1 MATPDAAV
9 RECALVLPDVRSSMA
24 WRTAAALALVFAVG
38 CSGEPL
44 SQPTAASP
52 SSGTPP
58 VGETAPSTAT
68 PVPSPTSEPSL
79 TVEETEPAE
88 PPDAQASAPLVVA
101 THLTLPQQRLTSGQ
115 LRRLLSDGD
124 PSAVLDIP
132 GQGPTSLVVAPGVDA
147 PPGATQADRAVDV
160 VRAVRRDPRIVGLL
174 PGHAVDPTV
183 RAALV
188 GGVDP
193 LRSPAEYPVTTTGT
207 APTSVV
213 TISVG
218 GDVMMDRRVGEL
230 MARTGDFSLPFRG
243 IADRLASADITMVNL
258 ESTLATL
265 GPPTQGI
272 ESFAADPRS
281 RAGLRLAGVDVV
293 SLANNHSGDFG
304 PRSLLRTIERLR
316 DGGFAVFGAGSDISQ
331 ADRPAVLVRDGITV
345 AFVGFNAIGET
356 PPAGPSSPGAS
367 SLSMPPRTGP
377 LDRTR
382 LDVLTSQVAELS
394 DRVDVV
400 VVVPHWGTQYTSAP
414 VAEQSEVG
422 RALLAAGA
430 DIVVGGHPHWVQAVE
445 RRGGRLVVHSLGNL
459 VFDMDFSVE
468 TMEGVVAELVVWDD
482 RVVAV
487 DYVPYVIG
495 ADWAPRWVDPTARG
509 RETLERMWTAS
520 SQPFA
525 SAE

>member
-1 MATPDAAV
+1 MDESA
-9 RECALVLPDVRSSMA
+9 
-24 WRTAAALALVFAVG
+24 
-38 CSGEPL
+38 
-44 SQPTAASP
+44 P
-52 SSGTPP
+52 SSGTQRS
-58 VGETAPSTAT
+58 VAEQS
-68 PVPSPTSEPSL
+68 VPLVLVSHL
-79 TVEETEPAE
+79 TV
-88 PPDAQASAPLVVA
+88 
-101 THLTLPQQRLTSGQ
+101 PQQRLTSRQ
-115 LRRLLSDGD
+115 MRALLADGD
-124 PSAVLDIP
+124 VAGTLDLP
-132 GQGPTSLVVAPGVDA
+132 GRGPVSLVVAPGMDA
-147 PPGATQADRAVDV
+147 PPGATRAQRAADV
-160 VRAVRRDPRIVGLL
+160 VRAVRRDPRTVGLL
-174 PGHAVDPTV
+174 PGDAVDPTV

-193 LRSPAEYPVTTTGT
+193 MRSPQDYPVTTTGQPP
-207 APTSVV
+207 AAVV
-213 TISVG
+213 TITVG
-218 GDVMMDRRVGEL
+218 GDVMMDRRVGEV
-230 MARTGDFSLPFRG
+230 MARTGDFALPFRG

-316 DGGFAVFGAGSDISQ
+316 DGGFAVFGAGADTTR
-331 ADRPAVLVRDGITV
+331 ADRPAVLVRDGVTV
-345 AFVGFNAIGET
+345 AFLGFNAIGET
-356 PPAGPSSPGAS
+356 PPAGPRSPGAS

-377 LDRTR
+377 LDRAR
-382 LDVLTSQVAELS
+382 LDTLTSQVAELS
-394 DRVDVV
+394 ELVDVV
-400 VVVPHWGTQYTSAP
+400 VVVPHWGTQYTSLP

-430 DIVVGGHPHWVQAVE
+430 GIVVGGHPHWVQAVE

-487 DYVPYVIG
+487 NYVPYVIG
-495 ADWAPRWVDPTARG
+495 PDWAPQWVDPTTRG
-509 RETLERMWTAS
+509 RAILDRMWGAS

-525 SAE
+525 SSG